1 MSVKIPKFIRK
12 IQDFFEGIHIPF
24 LGVSLYKMF
33 EIYIEGIFKNQ
44 IGRKSAAISW
54 NFVFS
59 LFPFIL
65 FLLSILPYLPHYD
78 KLQFYIFEILMQKI
92 FPGRI
97 EGDVVTYIEQNI
109 IPNTSSISNITILLA
124 LVFATNGTFALIDGF
139 NEQTKEKLSDV
150 KEFLLAFAIT
160 IGFISVMLL
169 AIFGIYYS
177 EVVLKLFTP
186 EYAISWFVQNLSAI
200 IGLISFPLF
209 YFVLLA
215 LFYWLGT
222 VKLTRFRQAIPGAIL
237 TTILFI
243 LTTYLFA
250 IYARN
255 FARYNVLYG
264 SIGTMILLMVWVNVN
279 VYLLLFG
286 NELNLAIRRIRL
298 EKLVSD
304 ELLKEAENFS
314 PQNEPEVEAS
324 SEHQIDLISDSKESE
339 GEKDPQGPNLPS

>member
-1 MSVKIPKFIRK
+1 MGIKVPKFVRDIHRFLD
-12 IQDFFEGIHIPF
+12 QIHIPF

-33 EIYIEGIFKNQ
+33 EIYVQGIFKDR
-44 IGRKSAAISW
+44 IGRKAAAISW

-65 FLLSILPYLPHYD
+65 FLISILPYLPHYD
-78 KLQFYIFEILMQKI
+78 KLQFYIFEILMNKI

-97 EGDVVTYIEQNI
+97 EGDIVGYIEQQI
-109 IPNTSSISNITILLA
+109 LPNSSGISNITILLA
-124 LVFATNGTFALIDGF
+124 LIFATNGTFALIDGF
-139 NEQTKEKLSDV
+139 NQNSEEKLNDL
-150 KEFLLAFAIT
+150 KEFLLAFVIT
-160 IGFISVMLL
+160 IGFISVVLL

-186 EYAISWFVQNLSAI
+186 DYAISWFVSNLSAL
-200 IGLISFPLF
+200 IGFISFPLF
-209 YFVLLA
+209 YFFLLT

-237 TTILFI
+237 TTILFV
-243 LTTYLFA
+243 LTTYFFA

-286 NELNLAIRRIRL
+286 NELNLAIRRVRID
-298 EKLVSD
+298 KLVSD
-304 ELLKEAENFS
+304 ELKKEAEHYVS
-314 PQNEPEVEAS
+314 KDEELPVEK
-324 SEHQIDLISDSKESE
+324 EHQRAVLNGEKNVSDSS
-339 GEKDPQGPNLPS
+339 DSSLLNS

>member
-1 MSVKIPKFIRK
+1 MAVKLPKFILK
-12 IQDFFEGIHIPF
+12 IQRRIFEFLDGIHIPF
-24 LGVSLYKMF
+24 LGISLYKMF
-33 EIYIEGIFKNQ
+33 EIYIEGIFKDK
-44 IGRKSAAISW
+44 IGRKAAAISW

-65 FLLSILPYLPHYD
+65 FILSVLPFLPHYE
-78 KLQFYIFEILMQKI
+78 KLQSYIFDVLIHNA

-97 EGDVVTYIEQNI
+97 ESDVIFYIQEHI
-109 IPNTSSISNITILLA
+109 IPNTSSIGNITIILA

-139 NEQTKEKLSDV
+139 NENSDVKHNDV
-150 KEFLLAFAIT
+150 KEFIVAFFIT
-160 IGFISVMLL
+160 IGFISVILL
-169 AIFGIYYS
+169 SIFGIYYS

-186 EYAISWFVQNLSAI
+186 SYDISWFVKNLSKI
-200 IGLISFPLF
+200 IGFISFPLF
-209 YFVLLA
+209 YFILLS

-237 TTILFI
+237 TTVLFV

-264 SIGTMILLMVWVNVN
+264 SIGTMILLMLWVNIN

-286 NELNLAIRRIRL
+286 NELNLAIRRVRL
-298 EKLVSD
+298 EKLLAEQKRKINED
-304 ELLKEAENFS
+304 NELSN
-314 PQNEPEVEAS
+314 
-324 SEHQIDLISDSKESE
+324 
-339 GEKDPQGPNLPS
+339 